1 MDGSSDWRFKTHLAN
16 LPIYYEYK
24 EDGIDDTDAIKGTY
38 LDNYKNVFDLYI
50 TDSTCDGS
58 ELSAK
63 TADDSRNEFVNGE
76 AVFYQN
82 GSWEY
87 GELSKTYSDD
97 ELAMIP
103 IYFGVDDE
111 NEGLATGT
119 ENFWCVNKEA
129 SEEDIQAGDC
139 VQNTIMH
146 QIEQCDIFI
155 LCFTSD
161 NKKSPWLLY
170 EAGYASGLHKRVIP
184 ILFDKDSLWHSWID
198 NPMNVYCSFVALFL
212 SLLS

>member
-1 MDGSSDWRFKTHLAN
+1 MGNMSKIFISWS
-16 LPIYYEYK
+16 
-24 EDGIDDTDAIKGTY
+24 
-38 LDNYKNVFDLYI
+38 KNK
-50 TDSTCDGS
+50 S
-58 ELSAK
+58 E
-63 TADDSRNEFVNGE
+63 
-76 AVFYQN
+76 
-82 GSWEY
+82 
-87 GELSKTYSDD
+87 
-97 ELAMIP
+97 ELAKLTKHTLEELLP
-103 IYFGVDDE
+103 D
-111 NEGLATGT
+111 A
-119 ENFWCVNKEA
+119 NFFM